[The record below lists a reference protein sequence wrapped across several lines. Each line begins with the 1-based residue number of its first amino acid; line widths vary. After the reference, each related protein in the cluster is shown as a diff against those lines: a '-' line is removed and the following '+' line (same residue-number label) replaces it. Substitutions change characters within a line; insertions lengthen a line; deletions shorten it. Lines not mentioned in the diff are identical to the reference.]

1 MMSHLREELF
11 IALATQAKEL
21 DLHPIKHHQIKFP
34 SDAHHFTLRNQL
46 RLRQFQK
53 KKLKGV
59 TRKALVDAI
68 QKTDKQENLMK
79 DAKLEQ
85 LQILNAELQK
95 LKNQAIILYKKKKLT
110 LTQSKKLKDQMKLVQ
125 KLILKKEKEFSK

>member
-1 MMSHLREELF
+1 MSHLREDLF

-21 DLHPIKHHQIKFP
+21 DLQAIQHHQIKLP

-53 KKLKGV
+53 KKLKGA
-59 TRKALVDAI
+59 TRKALVNAI
-68 QKTDKQENLMK
+68 KKTDEQEHLIK
-79 DAKLEQ
+79 DAKIEQ
-85 LQILNAELQK
+85 LRLLTAELQE

-110 LTQSKKLKDQMKLVQ
+110 ATQSKKLKNQMKRVH
-125 KLILKKEKEFSK
+125 KLILKKEKEFSE